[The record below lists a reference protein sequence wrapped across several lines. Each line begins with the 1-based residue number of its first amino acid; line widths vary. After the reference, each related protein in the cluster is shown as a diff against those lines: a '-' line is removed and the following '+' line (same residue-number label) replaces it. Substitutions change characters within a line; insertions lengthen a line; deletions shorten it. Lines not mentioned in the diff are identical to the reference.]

1 MNNIDI
7 ENIKKELAKRKAA
20 NYECKDG
27 GEMTKDDIMLRT
39 TKELNELL
47 KNYENT
53 KKNKI
58 SENIHKLV
66 DDIFKK
72 YAEDADNMIPLSC
85 TNRPEYRLYGDTG
98 IEVYSSVML
107 SDIDGYNNNPHIK
120 PIARN
125 WFEEDK
131 RWETYAEDLAKLIDE
146 TSKVKVPYAEEE
158 FEDDGESLNEYWYGI
173 IAITR
178 NYKIVRFVMRDDGL
192 PEDDNK
198 APYSIMTI

>member
-20 NYECKDG
+20 NYEWKDG

-58 SENIHKLV
+58 SENIYKLV

-72 YAEDADNMIPLSC
+72 YAEDDDNMIPLSC

-107 SDIDGYNNNPHIK
+107 SDIDGYNDNTHIK

-125 WFEEDK
+125 WFEEDD

>member
-20 NYECKDG
+20 NYEWKEG
-27 GEMTKDDIMLRT
+27 GEMSKDDIMLRT
-39 TKELNELL
+39 TKELNDLI

-58 SENIHKLV
+58 SEKIHNLV
-66 DDIFKK
+66 NTIFEK
-72 YAEDADNMIPLSC
+72 YADENDNMIPLSC
-85 TNRPEYRLYGDTG
+85 AYRPEYRLYGETG

-107 SDIDGYNNNPHIK
+107 SDIDGYNENPHIK

-125 WFEEDK
+125 WLEEDD
-131 RWETYAEDLAKLIDE
+131 RWETYSEDLNNLVNTVADA
-146 TSKVKVPYAEEE
+146 KVPYAEEE
-158 FEDDGESLNEYWYGI
+158 FEDDGECLNEYWYGI

-178 NYKIVRFVMRDDGL
+178 DYNVVRFIMRDDGL
-192 PEDDNK
+192 PENDNK
-198 APYSIMTI
+198 AADCIMTI